1 MTKRY
6 ILSLL
11 LTAFSIVVFAQGTET
26 FTNIPANSGTYT
38 TNNWTGDNTL
48 PWSATDSRTDQVMT
62 GRAITI
68 RNGSVFCNA
77 IPNGINN
84 LSFNHKQFF
93 TGSSPVLQVY
103 INGTLIG
110 TVNPTTTQATATFT
124 NINMSGSFNLEIRQV
139 TAGLRIGIDDVSWT
153 SFGGTPCVEPN
164 NQPTSLNLTPTIN
177 SISGNF
183 TAASP
188 AVDGYLVIRSLS
200 STLTINPADGTTY
213 IAGQILG
220 NGTIVTSGAPTSF
233 TDNGL
238 ISNTLYYYFVFAY
251 NSISCTGAPNYLT
264 VNPLTNSVTTLS
276 LPACATP
283 AAPPTALVLTP
294 APTSISGSFNAEP
307 TANRYL
313 VAYSLNNTLGFT
325 PTNGT
330 TYTAGQVIGTDKI
343 ASYGSTTSFVVTG
356 LNTLTTYYI
365 FIFAAN
371 GSCAGEPFY
380 NTTSLDGSVT
390 TTNNGIPPGYYDGAA
405 GLSCQ
410 NLKSALRNIIT
421 TGQIA
426 LNYSTID
433 NVEMPVVDTI
443 ASDDALRSIIWDVYS
458 NNNAGPEPFEF
469 NSSQNPSG
477 GFCGGS
483 SPGMESLCWNKE
495 HTFPRSWFKLS
506 GSSYQQPTEADLFVV
521 RATDGKINSNR
532 SNIPYSTTAAP
543 TYQFPIPG
551 AYPGYPMPPNPVLD
565 KIGPSNYPGVT
576 ATSSFEPSNAVKGD
590 LARGYFYILTR
601 YENELSN
608 WITLNGGTSLSTVV
622 DGVTNGGIYPSFQ
635 LSYLKMMYA
644 WNNLDPVDAKEINRN
659 NLVFSQQNNRNPYI
673 DHPEYVLAVWQCTG
687 VLPVTVTDFTAQ
699 KNNESVL
706 LKWFATFETNFKK
719 YEIERSSDGLVF
731 YKIGEVAGRNLA
743 NYAFTDNDLPNAN
756 MVFYRLKMI
765 DIDGQYK
772 NSKIV
777 SVRIANNFSNAVVY
791 PNPTKGLLVVKLQ
804 QPLTESAQLKISDI
818 MGRIV
823 MQQQITGG
831 QRNIDLTVSHLQP
844 GRYFI
849 KISNTAELINQS
861 FVIIK

>member
-1 MTKRY
+1 MTKTY
-6 ILSLL
+6 IFSLL
-11 LTAFSIVVFAQGTET
+11 LSFFSIAVLAQGTET

-48 PWSATDSRTDQVMT
+48 PWSATDSRTDQVIT

-77 IPNGINN
+77 IPNGITN

-93 TGSSPVLQVY
+93 TGSGSVLQVY

-110 TVNPTTTQATATFT
+110 TANPTTTQANASFT
-124 NINMSGSFNLEIRQV
+124 NINVSGSFNLEIRQV

-153 SFGGTPCVEPN
+153 SFGGTPCVEPT
-164 NQPTSLNLTPTIN
+164 NQPTGLNLTPTIN
-177 SISGNF
+177 SVSGSF

-213 IAGQILG
+213 TAGQTLG
-220 NGTIVTSGAPTSF
+220 NGTIVTSGASTSF

-238 ISNTLYYYFVFAY
+238 SANTLYYYFVFAY
-251 NSISCTGAPNYLT
+251 NSISCTGSPNYLT
-264 VNPLTNSVTTLS
+264 VTPLTNSVTTLS
-276 LPACATP
+276 LPACTTP
-283 AAPPTALVLTP
+283 AAPPTGLVLTP
-294 APTSISGSFNAEP
+294 GPTSIAGNFTAEP

-313 VAYSLNNTLGFT
+313 VVYSQNSTLGFT

-330 TYTAGQVIGTDKI
+330 TYTVGQVIGSDKI
-343 ASYGSTTSFVVTG
+343 VSYGSTTTFTITG
-356 LNTLTTYYI
+356 LNSLTTYYV
-365 FIFAAN
+365 FVFAAN
-371 GSCAGEPFY
+371 GTCTGEPFY
-380 NTTSLDGSVT
+380 NTTSLDGFAT
-390 TTNNGIPPGYYDGAA
+390 TTNNGIPPGYYDAAA
-405 GLSCQ
+405 GLNCGP
-410 NLKSALRNIIT
+410 LKTALRNIIT

-443 ASDDALRSIIWDVYS
+443 RSDDALRSIIWDVYS

-477 GFCGGS
+477 GFCGGTT
-483 SPGMESLCWNKE
+483 GGTEGVCWNKE

-506 GSSYQQPTEADLFVV
+506 GASYQQPTEADLFVV
-521 RATDGKINSNR
+521 RATDSKLNGNR
-532 SNIPYSTTAAP
+532 GNIPYSTTGAP
-543 TYQFPIPG
+543 TYQFPTAG
-551 AYPGYPMPPNPVLD
+551 AFPGYPMPPNPVLD
-565 KIGPSNYPGVT
+565 KIGPSNYAGVT
-576 ATSSFEPSNAVKGD
+576 AASAFEPSNAVKGD

-601 YENELSN
+601 YQNELSN
-608 WITLNGGTSLSTVV
+608 WVSLNGATSISVVADGT
-622 DGVTNGGIYPSFQ
+622 TNAGLYPSFK

-659 NLVFSQQNNRNPYI
+659 NLVYSQQNNRNPYI
-673 DHPEYVLAVWQCTG
+673 DHPEYVMAVWQCTG

-699 KNNESVL
+699 KNNETVL
-706 LKWFATFETNFKK
+706 LKWYATFETNFKK
-719 YEIERSSDGLVF
+719 YEIERSIDGNNF
-731 YKIGEVAGRNLA
+731 YKIGEIAGRNLA
-743 NYAFTDNDLPNAN
+743 SYSFTDNNLPNAN

-765 DIDGQYK
+765 DIDAQFS

-777 SVRIANNFSNAVVY
+777 SVRIANNFFNALVY
-791 PNPTKGLLVVKLQ
+791 PNPTKGKLVVKLQ
-804 QPLTESAQLKISDI
+804 QALTENSQLVIADLS
-818 MGRIV
+818 GRIV
-823 MQQQITGG
+823 MQQQVAGG
-831 QRNIDLTVSHLQP
+831 QRNIYLTVSHLP
-844 GRYFI
+844 AGRYFI
-849 KISNTAELINQS
+849 KISNPSELINQS